1 MALSLVL
8 CSVVE
13 AQSPIANRVK
23 GVISSLPKS
32 AKVVARYMD
41 TQRHSLYFIIENRLY
56 CYDVITEKRN
66 EVSFADGSYNS
77 ILSIWLSPDRNF
89 IFIAIDKKGF
99 VSNYLDGGRELWRF
113 DSLKKRYYKVG
124 QGYKIR
130 RLNDTIVIEQASRCI
145 NPQAPLDKQRWMG
158 KEHYYDAYGK
168 VIWAKEEF
176 EIKK

>member
-77 ILSIWLSPDRNF
+77 ILSIWLSPD
-89 IFIAIDKKGF
+89 
-99 VSNYLDGGRELWRF
+99 
-113 DSLKKRYYKVG
+113 
-124 QGYKIR
+124 
-130 RLNDTIVIEQASRCI
+130 
-145 NPQAPLDKQRWMG
+145 
-158 KEHYYDAYGK
+158 
-168 VIWAKEEF
+168 
-176 EIKK
+176 